1 MSPAQGGQ
9 AERAWF
15 AKQERGRILSVA
27 TPQRGTIGAGTTE
40 KSEKVNINIIKQFLT
55 RWIKL
60 LKINSNMSGH
70 SKWSTIK
77 HKKALTD
84 AKKSKVFSKAT
95 SLITIAARKGGD
107 PDKNPSL
114 RAVLEKAREINLPK
128 ENIERAI
135 KRGSGEIAGVA
146 LEEVTYGAFG
156 PGGVAILIT
165 AITDNKNRTL
175 AEIKKI
181 LLEHNA
187 KFAELNSIQWMF
199 QRSGADWVANNP
211 IKIEDENVKKELEAL
226 YEDLDDSQDVNEI
239 YSNEL

>member
-1 MSPAQGGQ
+1 
-9 AERAWF
+9 
-15 AKQERGRILSVA
+15 
-27 TPQRGTIGAGTTE
+27 
-40 KSEKVNINIIKQFLT
+40 LT
-55 RWIKL
+55 RRLNL
-60 LKINSNMSGH
+60 LKINSIMSGH

-84 AKKSKVFSKAT
+84 AKKSKVFSKVT

-114 RAVLEKAREINLPK
+114 RTEIEKAREVNVPK

-135 KRGSGEIAGVA
+135 KRGTGEIAGVR
-146 LEEVTYGAFG
+146 LEELAYGAFG

-165 AITDNKNRTL
+165 TITDNKNRTL

-181 LLEHNA
+181 LQEHNA

-199 QRSGADWVANNP
+199 HREEADWIPNNP
-211 IKIEDENVKKELEAL
+211 VKIEDENIKKELEAL
-226 YEDLDDSQDVNEI
+226 YEALDEQQDINEI
-239 YSNEL
+239 YDNTRN

>member
-1 MSPAQGGQ
+1 
-9 AERAWF
+9 
-15 AKQERGRILSVA
+15 
-27 TPQRGTIGAGTTE
+27 
-40 KSEKVNINIIKQFLT
+40 
-55 RWIKL
+55 
-60 LKINSNMSGH
+60 MSGH

-84 AKKSKVFSKAT
+84 AKKSKVFSKVA

-114 RAVLEKAREINLPK
+114 RTVIEKAHEVNLPK

-135 KRGSGEIAGVA
+135 KRGAGEIAGA
-146 LEEVTYGAFG
+146 RLEELTYGAFG
-156 PGGVAILIT
+156 PGSAVILIT

-181 LLEHNA
+181 LQEHNV

-199 QRSGADWVANNP
+199 HREEADWIPNNP
-211 IKIEDENVKKELEAL
+211 VKIDDENVKKELGAL
-226 YEDLDDSQDVNEI
+226 YEALDEQQDVNEI
-239 YSNEL
+239 YDNIGD

>member
-1 MSPAQGGQ
+1 
-9 AERAWF
+9 
-15 AKQERGRILSVA
+15 
-27 TPQRGTIGAGTTE
+27 
-40 KSEKVNINIIKQFLT
+40 
-55 RWIKL
+55 
-60 LKINSNMSGH
+60 MSGH

-84 AKKSKVFSKAT
+84 AKKSKVFSKVT

-114 RAVLEKAREINLPK
+114 RTTIEKAREVNVPK

-135 KRGSGEIAGVA
+135 KRGTGEIAGIR
-146 LEEVTYGAFG
+146 LEELTYGAFG
-156 PGGVAILIT
+156 PSGAVILIT

-181 LLEHNA
+181 LQEHNV

-199 QRSGADWVANNP
+199 HREGADWTPNNP
-211 IKIEDENVKKELEAL
+211 VKIEDENIKKELEAL
-226 YEDLDDSQDVNEI
+226 YEALDEQQDVNEI
-239 YSNEL
+239 YDNTGD

>member
-1 MSPAQGGQ
+1 
-9 AERAWF
+9 
-15 AKQERGRILSVA
+15 
-27 TPQRGTIGAGTTE
+27 
-40 KSEKVNINIIKQFLT
+40 
-55 RWIKL
+55 
-60 LKINSNMSGH
+60 MSGH

-84 AKKSKVFSKAT
+84 AKKSKVFSKIT

-114 RAVLEKAREINLPK
+114 RTEIEKAREVNVPK

-135 KRGSGEIAGVA
+135 KRGTGEIAGA
-146 LEEVTYGAFG
+146 RLEELAYGAFG

-181 LLEHNA
+181 LSEHNA

-199 QRSGADWVANNP
+199 RREGADWVANNP
-211 IKIEDENVKKELEAL
+211 IKVADENIKKELESL
-226 YEDLDDSQDVNEI
+226 YEARYDAQDVKEI
-239 YSNEL
+239 YDNNGD